1 MKIESSVIAM
11 NSTHNFESM
20 EFTKMKSQD
29 TKWVQGGSPQDK
41 QNKQDKLDKEDGM
54 TKFINETKKLLTDE
68 SQTKVATSKPR
79 AQNQVVN
86 IGQSQEGS
94 ISPTELE
101 DHQLSL
107 LKLMLEMFA
116 KQKHE
121 NKLMYNGLTEQS
133 QKTLE
138 CLGLSLSLG
147 GNPAVPLNIT
157 QSAPVAGTWIRNFS
171 VTHFLTEEES
181 TTFSSVGIAK
191 TQDGRE
197 LSFGIDLEMSRS
209 FMEYTNVQ
217 WSEQVVMADPLVIN
231 LNSNPTSLS
240 DQKFCFDIDSD
251 GREDNIS
258 FLNKGSG
265 YLALD
270 KNGDGKINN
279 GNELFGA
286 KTGNGFSDLSTY
298 DVDKNGWIDENDE
311 IYDKLK
317 VWIKT
322 DDGTDKLIDL
332 KGADIGA
339 IYLGNNQ
346 TDFTLKSTETG
357 QVNGQIRRTG
367 LYLKESTG
375 AAQTVQQI
383 DVSI

>member
-54 TKFINETKKLLTDE
+54 TKFISETKKLLTDE

-79 AQNQVVN
+79 AQNQVAN

-147 GNPAVPLNIT
+147 RNPTVPLNIT

-217 WSEQVVMADPLVIN
+217 WSEQVVMTDPLVIN
-231 LNSNPTSLS
+231 LNSNPVSLS
-240 DQKFCFDIDSD
+240 NQKFCFDIDSD
-251 GREDNIS
+251 GKEDNIS
-258 FLNKGSG
+258 ILNKGSG

>member
-11 NSTHNFESM
+11 NSARNYESV
-20 EFTKMKSQD
+20 EFTKIKSED
-29 TKWVQGGSPQDK
+29 TKWVQAKP
-41 QNKQDKLDKEDGM
+41 QNKQDKIDTEAGL
-54 TKFINETKKLLTDE
+54 TKFVSEAKKLLADE
-68 SQTKVATSKPR
+68 TQIKTPSPAANPNLAIKTADP
-79 AQNQVVN
+79 
-86 IGQSQEGS
+86 QECS
-94 ISPTELE
+94 ILPTELE

-107 LKLMLEMFA
+107 LKLMLEMFS
-116 KQKHE
+116 KHKHGS
-121 NKLMYNGLTEQS
+121 NFMYSDLTEQS
-133 QKTLE
+133 QIALE
-138 CLGLSLSLG
+138 GLSLSLG
-147 GNPAVPLNIT
+147 GISTVPVNIT
-157 QSAPVAGTWIRNFS
+157 PTAPVAGTWVRN
-171 VTHFLTEEES
+171 VNATHFLSEEES
-181 TTFSSVGIAK
+181 TTFSSVGVAK

-209 FMEYTNVQ
+209 FMEYTNLQ
-217 WSEQVVMADPLVIN
+217 WSEQAVMTDPLVIN
-231 LNSNPTSLS
+231 LNNNPTSLS
-240 DQKFCFDIDSD
+240 DQKFCFDINSD
-251 GREDNIS
+251 GKEDNIS

-298 DVDKNGWIDENDE
+298 DYDKNGWIDENDE
-311 IYDKLK
+311 IYNKLK

-322 DDGTDKLIDL
+322 EEGTDKLIDL
-332 KGADIGA
+332 KAADIGA

-375 AAQTVQQI
+375 SAETVQQI

>member
-20 EFTKMKSQD
+20 EFTKLKSQD

-41 QNKQDKLDKEDGM
+41 QNKQDKLDKKDGM
-54 TKFINETKKLLTDE
+54 TKFISETKKLLTDE
-68 SQTKVATSKPR
+68 SQTKNATSKPR

-121 NKLMYNGLTEQS
+121 NKLMYNGLTAQS

-147 GNPAVPLNIT
+147 GNPTVPLNIT

-231 LNSNPTSLS
+231 LNSNPASLS

-251 GREDNIS
+251 GKEDNIS

-270 KNGDGKINN
+270 KNADGKINN

-298 DVDKNGWIDENDE
+298 DIDKNGWIDENDE

-322 DDGTDKLIDL
+322 DEGTDKLIDL

-339 IYLGNNQ
+339 IYLGNTQ

-367 LYLKESTG
+367 LYVKESTG